1 MYTEKELEIEMFE
14 NTFGHKKRLYW
25 MIDKL
30 EQDNSILE
38 VGCGTGI
45 MITCP
50 LLKLGFDIHGIDIDE
65 ESINYGKEIFS
76 QNELDSNRLIL
87 DDIGHIRHKY
97 DVIILSEVLE
107 HIPKSE
113 AEDFIVKIKKLMNK
127 NSKLLITIPNGYG
140 WFELESLIYF
150 KLKIWNF
157 FSLIKIPKIVDWVK
171 KLIIRDEFTNNEV
184 STLSSSPHVRRF
196 TLRTASE
203 FLKDNGITVN
213 SKEGSTLFAGPMS
226 DLIITGFKPQMKI
239 NNFLGSKLINIA
251 SGFYIECILGD
262 TETD

>member
-1 MYTEKELEIEMFE
+1 MYIEKELKIEMFE

-30 EQDNSILE
+30 EQDASILE
-38 VGCGTGI
+38 VGCGTGS

-65 ESINYGKEIFS
+65 KSINYGKDILS
-76 QNELDSNRLIL
+76 QNGLDSDRLIL
-87 DDIGHIRHKY
+87 NDIGQLERKY

-113 AEDFIVKIKKLMNK
+113 ADEFLGKIKKLMNK
-127 NSKLLITIPNGYG
+127 NSKLLITIPHGYG
-140 WFELESLIYF
+140 WFEFESLIYYRLRLWKF
-150 KLKIWNF
+150 I
-157 FSLIKIPKIVDWVK
+157 SLIRIPHIIFLVK
-171 KLIIRDEFTNNEV
+171 KHIIKNQFINQKI

-196 TLRTASE
+196 TLRNASK

-226 DLIITGFKPQMKI
+226 DLIITGFKPLMKV

-251 SGFYIECILGD
+251 SGFYLECSIKNNGKG
-262 TETD
+262 